1 MLTGARIVT
10 GMDVTG
16 FMWWAVSGMALKM
29 MEQDV
34 REIKR
39 SLIRGVGSEMK
50 DMRMMMGEGRM
61 TERLTEMLIGARM
74 MTSMTRGKMI
84 KMR

>member
-1 MLTGARIVT
+1 
-10 GMDVTG
+10 
-16 FMWWAVSGMALKM
+16 MALKM
-29 MEQDV
+29 MEQNV

>member
-10 GMDVTG
+10 
-16 FMWWAVSGMALKM
+16 GMALKM

>member
-1 MLTGARIVT
+1 
-10 GMDVTG
+10 
-16 FMWWAVSGMALKM
+16 MALKM